1 MDNRSLRDLRILVGD
16 WRIELANAAFLDSG
30 ATMSGTMTGSWLDGA
45 FLVLR
50 TSMDAGGPPASIS
63 VVGRNESRDDY
74 EVLYADGRG
83 VSRIYRMTFADG
95 VWIQERA
102 DPGFHQ
108 RFRGTVASDGSRIS
122 ASWHKSHDDGR
133 TWEHDFDLSYTRLG

>member
-1 MDNRSLRDLRILVGD
+1 VDNRSLRDVRVLVGD
-16 WRIELANAAFLDSG
+16 WRIELTNAAFLDAG
-30 ATMSGTMTGSWLDGA
+30 AAMSGTMRASWLDGA

-63 VVGRNESRDDY
+63 VIGRNESRDDY

-95 VWIQERA
+95 VWTQERA

-108 RFRGTVASDGSRIS
+108 RFHGALAADGSRIS
-122 ASWHKSHDDGR
+122 ASWQKSHDDGR
-133 TWEHDFDLSYTRLG
+133 TWEHDFDLTYTRLG